1 MICMSLFNNEGTL
14 EGGSGKNLQVC
25 TIQEKDLTQKFR
37 ARRIIMSLPRGQY
50 VFALVAQPG
59 RARVS

>member
-1 MICMSLFNNEGTL
+1 MEG
-14 EGGSGKNLQVC
+14 ESGKDLQVW
-25 TIQEKDLTQKFR
+25 TMQEKDLTLKFR